1 MRYVIR
7 LVGGRHCGAQIVVKR
22 GSKDGPPTHVSYE
35 STMYVISRYLSSD
48 TLLYDYEALDFTTL
62 YKD

>member
-1 MRYVIR
+1 MIR

-22 GSKDGPPTHVSYE
+22 GREDGPPTHVKYLDS
-35 STMYVISRYLSSD
+35 MYVISRYLSSD